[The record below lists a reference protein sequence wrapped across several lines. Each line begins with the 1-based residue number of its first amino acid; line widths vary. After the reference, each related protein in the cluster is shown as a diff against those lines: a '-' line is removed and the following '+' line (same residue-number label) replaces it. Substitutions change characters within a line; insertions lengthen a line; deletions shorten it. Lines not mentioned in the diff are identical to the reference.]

1 VGKRIVI
8 IGGVAAGATAA
19 AKARRIDEFAEIA
32 LLEKGSY
39 ISFANCGLP
48 YYVAGDIKERGE
60 ILLQTPEMFK
70 NKYNVDVYIDTE
82 AYRIDREKKVVFAKR
97 NGEELRFAYDKLI
110 LTPGGIPTIPP
121 IEGLKDVDFFSMRTV
136 GDADRAKKYI
146 EEKKPNSCIIIG
158 GGYIGI
164 EVADAM
170 YRHKIKTTI
179 VEVMDMIMPN
189 YPKIITCAMKEEIE
203 QNGIEIRLKCF
214 VNKVEKKGDKFM
226 LTLKNGEQ
234 LEADML
240 FVSTG
245 VKPNILLAQEAGLK
259 IDELGAIEVD
269 RYMRTSDKDIYAA
282 GDVVSKLSLITK
294 KKVLLPLAGPANRE
308 GRVAG
313 CNAAGGDMTFPGVV
327 GASIVGFDAL
337 FGGYTVGGVGLTY
350 EQALK
355 EGFKAKYVYTINEH
369 HASYYPN
376 AEEIFMQLIFDEE
389 SGKVLGCFAGGYED
403 VARKIDVISTAIFK
417 DATVWELGF
426 IDYCYAPAYGS
437 AKDNVNIAGYVA
449 ENVRKKELSYITP
462 EEFIELYKKDDLQV
476 IDVRPKDALAS
487 GSVKGARHIELGA
500 LRSHLNEL
508 DKNKDVYVHCK
519 IGYTSYI
526 AAKILKAYGF
536 KTYNITGGFTAIQ
549 RACKVLNANDVII

>member
-1 VGKRIVI
+1 MARKIVI
-8 IGGVAAGATAA
+8 VGGVAAGATAA
-19 AKARRIDEFAEIA
+19 AKARRVDEFAEITV
-32 LLEKGSY
+32 LEKDSY

-48 YYVAGDIKERGE
+48 YYVGGDIKERE
-60 ILLQTPEMFK
+60 DILLQTPEMFK
-70 NKYNVDVYIDTE
+70 SKYNVDVYINTE
-82 AYRIDREKKVVFAKR
+82 AYKIDREKKVVFAKR
-97 NGEELRFAYDKLI
+97 NGEELEFSYDKLI
-110 LTPGGIPTIPP
+110 LALGGIPTIPP
-121 IEGLKDVDFFSMRTV
+121 IDGLKDVDFFSMRTV
-136 GDADRAKKYI
+136 GDADRAKNYI
-146 EEKKPNSCIIIG
+146 EQKKPKTCIIIG
-158 GGYIGI
+158 GGYIGV

-189 YPKIITCAMKEEIE
+189 YPKILVSAMKEELE

-214 VNKVEKKGDKFM
+214 ANNVEKKGDKFV
-226 LTLKNGEQ
+226 LTLKSGEQ

-245 VKPNILLAQEAGLK
+245 VRPNISLAKDAGLK

-269 RYMRTSDKDIYAA
+269 EYMRTSDKDIYAA
-282 GDVVSKLSLITK
+282 GDCVSKLNLITK

-313 CNAAGGDMTFPGVV
+313 CNAAGGNMTFPGVV

-355 EGFKAKYVYTINEH
+355 AGFKAKYVYTINEH
-369 HASYYPN
+369 HVTYYPN

-389 SGKVLGCFAGGYED
+389 SGKVLGAFAGGYED

-426 IDYCYAPAYGS
+426 IDYCYAPAYG
-437 AKDNVNIAGYVA
+437 APKDNVNIAGYVA
-449 ENVRKKELSYITP
+449 ENVRNKEFIYITP
-462 EEFIELYKKDDLQV
+462 EEFIELYKKEDLQL
-476 IDVRPKDALAS
+476 IDVRPKEALTA
-487 GSVKGARHIELGA
+487 GRVKGAKHIELGA
-500 LRSHLNEL
+500 LRNRLNEL
-508 DKNKDVYVHCK
+508 DKNRDVYVFCRV
-519 IGYTSYI
+519 GYNSYV
-526 AAKILKAYGF
+526 ALKILKAYGF
-536 KTYNITGGFTAIQ
+536 KVYNITGGFIAIQ
-549 RACKVLNANDVII
+549 RACKILNADDMII

>member
-1 VGKRIVI
+1 
-8 IGGVAAGATAA
+8 
-19 AKARRIDEFAEIA
+19 
-32 LLEKGSY
+32 
-39 ISFANCGLP
+39 
-48 YYVAGDIKERGE
+48 
-60 ILLQTPEMFK
+60 
-70 NKYNVDVYIDTE
+70 
-82 AYRIDREKKVVFAKR
+82 
-97 NGEELRFAYDKLI
+97 
-110 LTPGGIPTIPP
+110 
-121 IEGLKDVDFFSMRTV
+121 
-136 GDADRAKKYI
+136 
-146 EEKKPNSCIIIG
+146 
-158 GGYIGI
+158 
-164 EVADAM
+164 
-170 YRHKIKTTI
+170 
-179 VEVMDMIMPN
+179 MPN

-337 FGGYTVGGVGLTY
+337 FGGYTVGGVGLPY